1 MGRGGGYEKTL
12 PSVVPKQENVIY
24 VLSLILFEREMN
36 LIVHS
41 RIIVSWLIIIAF
53 SSSSI

>member
-12 PSVVPKQENVIY
+12 PSVVTKQENVIY

-36 LIVHS
+36 LIVHG
-41 RIIVSWLIIIAF
+41 RIIVS
-53 SSSSI
+53 

>member
-12 PSVVPKQENVIY
+12 PPVVPKQEYVIY

-41 RIIVSWLIIIAF
+41 RIIVHSL
-53 SSSSI
+53 